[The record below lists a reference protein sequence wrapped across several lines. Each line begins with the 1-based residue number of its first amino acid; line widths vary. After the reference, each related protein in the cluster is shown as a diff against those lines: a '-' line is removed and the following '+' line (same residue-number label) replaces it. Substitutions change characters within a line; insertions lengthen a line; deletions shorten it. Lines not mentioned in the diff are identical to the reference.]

1 MIILGIN
8 SYHPDASACIV
19 VDGKLIAA
27 CEEERFTRIKHYA
40 GFPENAIKFCL
51 KKAGVDIKSV
61 DYIAIPREPN
71 ARVFNKILYG
81 LRIPALT
88 LKRITAWRKT
98 FDVKK
103 RLSKI
108 FDIPEEN
115 IKAKI
120 FRVEHHRAHLASS
133 FLVSPFEK
141 AFLFSADALGDF
153 ASTMW
158 GYGEGNNI
166 KVLGDIKFP
175 HSLGFY
181 YTAITQYLGF
191 LKFGDEYKVMG
202 LSAYGEPEFEKE
214 FSQILKI
221 KGKLFELGLNYFIH
235 HKKLIDL
242 NFEGYP
248 EIDILFSEHLE
259 KLLGEKRWSG
269 EPIEKKHENI
279 ASTLQIHFEKVLFH
293 IMNSLYHKYNPD
305 TVNLCLAGG
314 VAFNC
319 VANGKIFDNTKF
331 EKVYI
336 QSAAGDAGLAIGSA
350 FYLWNHVFSNKREF
364 VMEHAY
370 WGPDYSE
377 EEIEKEIL
385 KNKNEIMNYGLKI
398 EEIKNEDK
406 LCKITSKHIS
416 EGKIVGWFQG
426 RTEWGPRALGA
437 RSIVCDPRVKEMK
450 DILNKRI
457 KHRETFRPFA
467 PSILEEKAGEYFEKT
482 HPSPFML
489 FAYKVKPD
497 KINLIPAPT
506 HIDGTGRL
514 QTVGKK
520 TNPKYWKLIKE
531 FENITGIPVVLNTS
545 FNENEPIV
553 NTPEEAIDC
562 FLRTKMDVLV
572 IGDLILHPGVQEAD
586 CKFI

>member
-1 MIILGIN
+1 MLILGIN

-19 VDGKLIAA
+19 VDGKLVAA
-27 CEEERFTRIKHYA
+27 CEEERFTRVKHYA
-40 GFPENAIKFCL
+40 GFPENSIKFCL
-51 KKAGVDIKSV
+51 KKAGAHIKDV

-71 ARVFNKILYG
+71 ARLFNKVLYG
-81 LRIPALT
+81 LKIPALT

-103 RLSKI
+103 KLSEV
-108 FDIPEEN
+108 FDIPEGN

-120 FRVEHHRAHLASS
+120 FKIEHHRAHLASS
-133 FLVSPFEK
+133 FFVSPFEK
-141 AFLFSADALGDF
+141 AFLFSTDALGDF

-158 GYGEGNNI
+158 GYGEGNKI

-181 YTAITQYLGF
+181 YTAITQFLGF

-202 LSAYGEPEFEKE
+202 LSAYGEPEFEEE
-214 FSQILKI
+214 FKKILKI
-221 KGKLFELGLNYFIH
+221 KGKTFRLGLEYFVH

-248 EIDILFSEHLE
+248 EIDILFSKSLE
-259 KLLGEKRWSG
+259 NLLGKRRESG
-269 EPIEKKHENI
+269 EPIKKRHENI
-279 ASTLQIHFEKVLFH
+279 ASTLQYHFEKVFFH
-293 IMNSLYHKYNPD
+293 VINSLYDNYRPH
-305 TVNLCLAGG
+305 TSSLCMAGG

-319 VANGKIFDNTKF
+319 VANGKIFDNTQFK
-331 EKVYI
+331 KVYI
-336 QSAAGDAGLAIGSA
+336 QSAAGDAGLAVGSA
-350 FYLWNHVFSNKREF
+350 FYLWNHVLNNKRNF

-377 EEIEKEIL
+377 TEVERAIDEK
-385 KNKNEIMNYGLKI
+385 KNEIRERGFKI
-398 EEIKNEDK
+398 EKIKDKDK
-406 LCKITSKHIS
+406 LIRLTAGYIS
-416 EGKIVGWFQG
+416 QGKIVGWFRG
-426 RTEWGPRALGA
+426 RVEWGPRALGA
-437 RSIVCDPRVKEMK
+437 RSIVCDPRREEIK

-457 KHRETFRPFA
+457 KHREPFRPFA
-467 PSILEEKAGEYFEKT
+467 PSILEEKTGDFFEKT

-497 KINLIPAPT
+497 KRKLIPAPT

-514 QTVGKK
+514 QTVSRK
-520 TNPKYWKLIKE
+520 TNPEYWKLIKE
-531 FENITGIPVVLNTS
+531 FENITGVPVILNTS

-553 NTPEEAIDC
+553 NTPEEAINC

-572 IGDLILHPGVQEAD
+572 IENYIIYKE
-586 CKFI
+586 